1 MSRNYQLGFPLN
13 NIFHLFFL
21 NIARL
26 KKKISILRKNFL
38 CYLDNFN
45 QIQKK
50 NLLICFCKNR

>member
-50 NLLICFCKNR
+50 IS